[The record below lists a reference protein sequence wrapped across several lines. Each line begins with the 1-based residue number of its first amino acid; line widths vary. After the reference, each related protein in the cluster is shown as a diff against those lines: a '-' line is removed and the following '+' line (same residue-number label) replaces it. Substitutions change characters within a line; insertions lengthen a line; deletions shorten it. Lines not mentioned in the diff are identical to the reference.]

1 MNKYRFALLR
11 YLMGAINAVSPDA
24 TIRNNSLPYVGCETD
39 RDVYGLDI
47 NALATK
53 LSADGWDC
61 QLINGDITAQA
72 CRKGWDCH
80 LNIRCNWTY
89 LGISTWAYKPTK

>member
-11 YLMGAINAVSPDA
+11 YLMGAINSVSPNA
-24 TIRNNSLPYVGCETD
+24 EIENNSLSYVGCETD
-39 RDVYGLDI
+39 RDVYGIDI

-61 QLINGDITAQA
+61 QLING
-72 CRKGWDCH
+72 
-80 LNIRCNWTY
+80 NI
-89 LGISTWAYKPTK
+89 AA